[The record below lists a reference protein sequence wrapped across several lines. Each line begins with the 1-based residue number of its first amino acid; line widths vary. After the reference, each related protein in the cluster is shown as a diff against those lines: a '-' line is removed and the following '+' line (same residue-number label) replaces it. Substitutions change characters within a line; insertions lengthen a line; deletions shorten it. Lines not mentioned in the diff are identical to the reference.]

1 MKTVQQLTRR
11 LEDMEALDRFA
22 DLVQRVVSRIVPQE
36 SVQKDLLSG
45 SWLGRPLHPAL
56 TDLVIGTW
64 TSASALDVLSGKRA
78 EQAAD
83 RLVFIGTLAALPTIA
98 AGLSDWAELWGA
110 QQRVGSVH
118 ALGNATAL
126 SLQVFSIKARRSGK
140 RKKVCLLSLAS
151 LVIAGASANLGGYL
165 SFVKGV
171 GVNQTAFEDWP
182 QEWIPV
188 ILAEDLV
195 EDILTP
201 ARADGVRIMLYK
213 KGEQLY
219 ALSDRCSHRGC
230 PLHLGQVNDLMLEC
244 SCHGSIFRL
253 SDGEVLRGPAT
264 VPAPTY
270 EVRCQNGKVE
280 VRLTVR

>member
-1 MKTVQQLTRR
+1 MKAVQQLTKRI
-11 LEDMEALDRFA
+11 EDIEALDRVA
-22 DLVQRVVSRIVPQE
+22 DLAQRVISRIVPQE
-36 SVQKDLLSG
+36 SVRKDLLSG
-45 SWLGRPLHPAL
+45 TWLGRPLHPVL
-56 TDLVIGTW
+56 TDVVIGTW
-64 TSASALDVLSGKRA
+64 ASAAALDVLGGKRA
-78 EQAAD
+78 EKAAD
-83 RLVFIGTLAALPTIA
+83 QLVSIGTVAALPTIA

-118 ALGNATAL
+118 ALGNTTAV
-126 SLQVFSIKARRSGK
+126 SLQIFSIKARRGGK
-140 RKKVCLLSLAS
+140 RKKACLLSLTS
-151 LVIAGASANLGGYL
+151 MVIAGASANLGGYL

-182 QEWIPV
+182 QEWTPV
-188 ILAEDLV
+188 IAEEDLAEDT
-195 EDILTP
+195 LTS
-201 ARADGVRIMLYK
+201 ARANGVRIMLYK
-213 KGEQLY
+213 KGEQVY

-230 PLHLGQVNDLMLEC
+230 PLHLGQVNDLLLEC

>member
-1 MKTVQQLTRR
+1 
-11 LEDMEALDRFA
+11 MEPLDRFA
-22 DLVQRVVSRIVPQE
+22 DFVQRVVSRIVPQE
-36 SVQKDLLSG
+36 SIRKDLLSG
-45 SWLGRPLHPAL
+45 TWLGRPLHPVL
-56 TDLVIGTW
+56 TDVVIGSW
-64 TSASALDVLSGKRA
+64 ISASALDVLGGKRA
-78 EQAAD
+78 EPAAD
-83 RLVFIGTLAALPTIA
+83 QLVVIGTLTALPTIA
-98 AGLSDWAELWGA
+98 AGLSDWAELWGV

-126 SLQVFSIKARRSGK
+126 SLQIFSIKARRSGK
-140 RKKVCLLSLAS
+140 RKKARLLSVTSML
-151 LVIAGASANLGGYL
+151 IAGASANLGGYL

-182 QEWIPV
+182 QEWTPV
-188 ILAEDLV
+188 LAEEDLAEDT
-195 EDILTP
+195 LTP
-201 ARADGVRIMLYK
+201 ARANGVRIMLYR

-270 EVRCQNGKVE
+270 EVRCHNGKVE
-280 VRLTVR
+280 VRLKVR

>member
-1 MKTVQQLTRR
+1 MKAVEQLTKRI
-11 LEDMEALDRFA
+11 EDMEPLDRFA
-22 DLVQRVVSRIVPQE
+22 DFVQRVVSRIVPQE
-36 SVQKDLLSG
+36 SIRKDLLSG
-45 SWLGRPLHPAL
+45 TWLGRPLHPVL
-56 TDLVIGTW
+56 TDVVIGSW
-64 TSASALDVLSGKRA
+64 ISASALDVLGGKRA
-78 EQAAD
+78 EPAAD
-83 RLVFIGTLAALPTIA
+83 QLVVIGTLTALPTIA
-98 AGLSDWAELWGA
+98 AGLSDWAELWGV

-126 SLQVFSIKARRSGK
+126 SLQIFSIKARRSGK
-140 RKKVCLLSLAS
+140 RKKARLLSVTSML
-151 LVIAGASANLGGYL
+151 IAGASANLGGYL

-182 QEWIPV
+182 QEWTPV
-188 ILAEDLV
+188 LAEEDLAEDT
-195 EDILTP
+195 LTP
-201 ARADGVRIMLYK
+201 ARANGVRIMLYR

-270 EVRCQNGKVE
+270 EVRCHNGKVE
-280 VRLTVR
+280 VRLKVR